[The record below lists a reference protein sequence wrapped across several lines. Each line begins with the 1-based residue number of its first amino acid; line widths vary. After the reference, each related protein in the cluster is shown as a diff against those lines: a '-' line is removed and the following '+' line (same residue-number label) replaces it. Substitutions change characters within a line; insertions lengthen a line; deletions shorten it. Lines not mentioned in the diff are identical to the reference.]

1 MEIKVEEIKT
11 NDEII
16 YACNGDL
23 RKVRVVRPPRR
34 TVNKDGS
41 IRYGS
46 ALCEYKLIKRIAT
59 YPWDATRTY
68 ERYFH
73 LLDEIEDPA
82 EEIKT
87 SQVRVDFNYKNGWL
101 LKREEL

>member
-23 RKVRVVRPPRR
+23 RRVRVVRPPRR

-46 ALCEYKLIKRIAT
+46 ALCEYKLVKRITT
-59 YPWDATRTY
+59 YPWDPKRTC
-68 ERYFH
+68 ERYIH

-82 EEIKT
+82 EEVST
-87 SQVRVDFNYKNGWL
+87 RQVRVDFNYKNGWL